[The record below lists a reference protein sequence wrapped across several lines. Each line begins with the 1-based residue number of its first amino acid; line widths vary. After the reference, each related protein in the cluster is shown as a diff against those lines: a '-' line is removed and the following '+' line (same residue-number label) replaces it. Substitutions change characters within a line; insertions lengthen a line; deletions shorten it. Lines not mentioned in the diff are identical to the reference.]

1 MSTLPPAPPA
11 PGPPPWP
18 QVAPPRQQRW
28 SVFAAL
34 AIAVAAITLAIASW
48 FRPLPSVKPSASPA
62 LTYTDQQIAGA
73 KAAVCAAFGQVDHAL
88 ELAYARNGGSDP
100 TAQLAVAASSQLALD
115 AGSRYLSM
123 TLAEEPATPP
133 DLATAVRKQTDAYQK
148 ALIGFLNG
156 IRVSD
161 PAQQPTVNASDEA
174 TLTIRRL
181 CK

>member
-1 MSTLPPAPPA
+1 MLALFAMTL
-11 PGPPPWP
+11 
-18 QVAPPRQQRW
+18 VAIG
-28 SVFAAL
+28 L
-34 AIAVAAITLAIASW
+34 AIGSW
-48 FRPLPSVKPSASPA
+48 FRPLPSAKAPSTPPA
-62 LTYTDQQIAGA
+62 PSYTDQQTAEA
-73 KAAVCAAFGQVDHAL
+73 KASVCTAFGSVDHAL

-100 TAQLAVAASSQLALD
+100 TAQLAVAASTQLALD

-123 TLAEEPATPP
+123 RLAEEPATPP
-133 DLATAVRKQTDAYQK
+133 GLATAVRKQTDAYQK

-156 IRVSD
+156 LRISD

>member
-1 MSTLPPAPPA
+1 MFASLSIAL
-11 PGPPPWP
+11 
-18 QVAPPRQQRW
+18 VALGLVIGFW
-28 SVFAAL
+28 V
-34 AIAVAAITLAIASW
+34 
-48 FRPLPSVKPSASPA
+48 RPLPSNRASSTPPAPS
-62 LTYTDQQIAGA
+62 YTDQPTADA
-73 KAAVCAAFGQVDHAL
+73 KASVCTAFGSVDHAL

-100 TAQLAVAASSQLALD
+100 TAQLAVAASTQLALD

-133 DLATAVRKQTDAYQK
+133 GLATAVRKQTVAYQK

-156 IRVSD
+156 LRVSD

-174 TLTIRRL
+174 TSTIRQL